1 MQDVK
6 KILDS
11 ITKTESDKLLESWG
25 YNLIDEY
32 FEVISKASLNS
43 SSPILELATGTGRMA
58 AILSRL
64 GYDVISGDISTED
77 REKAE
82 TRISKEYLHKVKLM
96 TINMESLPYDDN
108 NFHSVI
114 SMNTFH
120 HLENPE
126 ICLKELIR
134 VHSGQNSLII
144 GDFNERGFVELQKVH
159 RVLYGNDHP
168 RGKINLSQIKS
179 LLETQYIEV
188 KEINTKLNISYI
200 AIQKKKM

>member
-11 ITKTESDKLLESWG
+11 ITKTESDKLLERWG
-25 YNLIDEY
+25 YNLAAEY
-32 FEVISKASLNS
+32 FDVISNAQLSGI
-43 SSPILELATGTGRMA
+43 SPILELATGTGRMS

-64 GYDVISGDISTED
+64 GYDVISGDISTDD

-82 TRISKEYLHKVKLM
+82 ARISKEYLHKVKFM
-96 TINMESLPYDDN
+96 TINMESLPFADN

-126 ICLKELIR
+126 ICLKELMR

-179 LLETQYIEV
+179 LLESQYSEV
-188 KEINTKLNISYI
+188 KEIHTQLNTSYI
-200 AIQKKKM
+200 ANQKKNI